1 MRCLGRAIAKNATV
15 ALLLLWAGFSFAGIT
30 DYVATFSTPG
40 LDRYADGTI
49 VADGECYAL
58 VWSPKGSVF
67 AGFNADGTPI
77 SSGDRVV
84 LAAPLAKNGRC
95 RDAIFQIPADEY
107 AELEGGEWAVC
118 LVDTR
123 TAGGVP
129 AGVANNAP
137 LRVNRWGAVKS
148 GVKIEPAGASRLM
161 FAAPSKTRGL
171 LAATGDDSDDGV
183 RAGVLSAVPESIKP
197 PKITAFEVA
206 DGVVRLTV
214 ANTVPF
220 LTYGVASGDTPGE
233 MSADPDAG
241 IADGA
246 EGRLLEFETMASGV
260 AKFFKI
266 TRAEWGEE

>member
-1 MRCLGRAIAKNATV
+1 MRGLGRALAKKATV
-15 ALLLLWAGFSFAGIT
+15 ALLLLWAGLSFAGIT
-30 DYVATFSTPG
+30 DYVASFSTPG

-58 VWSPKGSVF
+58 VWSPKGMAFS
-67 AGFNADGTPI
+67 GFNADGTPI
-77 SSGDRVV
+77 SSQDRLV
-84 LAAPLAKNGRC
+84 LAAPLALNGRC
-95 RDAIFQIPADEY
+95 RDALFQIPAAEY

-183 RAGVLSAVPESIKP
+183 RAGVLSAVPESVKP
-197 PKITAFEVA
+197 PKITAFEVS
-206 DGVVRLTV
+206 DGVARLTV
-214 ANTVPF
+214 TDTVPF
-220 LTYGVASGDTPGE
+220 LTYTLASGDAPTALATD
-233 MSADPDAG
+233 SAADRVDGDTKAEIAIETDA
-241 IADGA
+241 A
-246 EGRLLEFETMASGV
+246 EGSR
-260 AKFFKI
+260 FFKV
-266 TRAEWGEE
+266 TRAE